1 MRRPLRRT
9 GVLEQ
14 ALSSYKV
21 FFEVAKAGNIS
32 KAAKKLAISQPA
44 ISKSIVKLEEQ
55 LGVRLFSRNS
65 RGVHLTAEGE
75 ILFGHIEEA
84 FTFIERGEDEL
95 RRLREFHIG
104 HLRIGASTTLS
115 KYILIP
121 YLKEFLKKYP
131 HMKITIENQATA
143 KTIQKIESHKIDVGA
158 VVLSQFRQ
166 GVKFVKIMDVEDVFV
181 CTPTYLRHLKELCG
195 EQVDIFEEANLM
207 LLDKDN
213 ITRRHIDDYFRE
225 QGIVPRQMLE
235 ISTMDLLIEFAK
247 IGLGVSAV
255 IKEFVLKELHDGDL
269 VQIPLP
275 VPIQKRVAGFAY
287 QETNQNEAL
296 QRFLKNAE

>member
-1 MRRPLRRT
+1 M
-9 GVLEQ
+9 EQ

-32 KAAKKLAISQPA
+32 KAAKRLEISQPA

-55 LGVRLFSRNS
+55 IGVRLFHRSS

-84 FTFIERGEDEL
+84 FGYIDRGEEEL

-104 HLRIGASTTLS
+104 HLRIGASTTLC
-115 KYILIP
+115 KYVLIP
-121 YLKEFLKKYP
+121 YLKEYLKDNP

-143 KTIQKIESHKIDVGA
+143 KTIQKIENHKLDVGA
-158 VVLSQFRQ
+158 IVLSEPRRGIRFS
-166 GVKFVKIMDVEDVFV
+166 KIMDVEDIFV
-181 CTPTYLRHLKELCG
+181 CRPSYLEHLREMARDG
-195 EQVDIFEEANLM
+195 EVDIFASANLM
-207 LLDKDN
+207 LLDREN
-213 ITRRHIDDYFRE
+213 ISRQHIDEYFRE
-225 QGIVPRQMLE
+225 QGIVPRQILE

-255 IKEFVLKELHDGDL
+255 IREFVLTELKEGTLMEVPL
-269 VQIPLP
+269 SIP
-275 VPIQKRVAGFAY
+275 VKKRVAGFAY

-296 QRFLKNAE
+296 KSFLRSAQ